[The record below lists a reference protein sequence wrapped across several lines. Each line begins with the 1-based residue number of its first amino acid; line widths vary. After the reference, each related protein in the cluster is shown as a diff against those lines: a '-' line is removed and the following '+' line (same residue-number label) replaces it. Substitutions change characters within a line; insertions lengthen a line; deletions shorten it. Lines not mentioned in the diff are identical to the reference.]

1 MKEVPEIF
9 EPYLFLQLIRLSALM
24 TVYINT
30 SIELRNSVENNYIRN
45 SEFRLFRNISLS
57 VGSSKSISNA
67 KFVNLAAY
75 SATLRFS

>member
-9 EPYLFLQLIRLSALM
+9 EPYFLLHLIQLSALM
-24 TVYINT
+24 TVYINS
-30 SIELRNSVENNYIRN
+30 SIELGNSAENNYFKY
-45 SEFRLFRNISLS
+45 SEFRLFRNISLGI
-57 VGSSKSISNA
+57 GSSKSISNS